1 MKQQQIIDE
10 SYYLAIQFADA
21 DIDVRDA
28 VKIGFQYGANWR
40 INAVW
45 HDTKERPVDNRP
57 FLYLGTYKYDNT
69 TRFGTD
75 TLVLDDDWE
84 NFAYY
89 ESVKAWAYIDD
100 LLPQGKEDE
109 L

>member
-1 MKQQQIIDE
+1 MTQQQIIEE
-10 SYYLAIQFADA
+10 SNYLAIQFADA

-28 VKIGFQYGANWR
+28 IKTGFQYAVNWR
-40 INAVW
+40 IDSVW
-45 HDTKERPVDNRP
+45 HDVKERPEANRS

-84 NFAYY
+84 EFAYY
-89 ESVKAWAYIDD
+89 ESIKAWAYIDD
-100 LLPQGKEDE
+100 LLPQGKEE
-109 L
+109 K